1 MMPRLKSITVTDFRS
16 IRGSVSVQLDA
27 PVVLIHGQ
35 NGAGKTSIL
44 SAIELGLTG
53 AVHSLSRGGD
63 TDYIAHLPH
72 KLGNQ
77 GRVALTVDGL
87 DGQSQTADLIVTSS
101 GVQNRHLL
109 GVELSRFFTE
119 RCYLAQSTLGRLLE
133 IYQYQDQKRKN
144 DSALTKFV
152 KDLLGLDQL
161 EALIDG
167 LHSTG
172 HVTRLRLLA
181 PSYWA
186 ASKDDIP
193 KIEGELFKLAAEQT
207 QIETIIASSRL
218 RVQQYFAARYPDNPS
233 AATTPETA
241 LQFVLDG
248 QEEAQLQLIARARRD
263 LQASA
268 AQWSLL
274 VQNTQAVERASVEA
288 EEGDARVALDAWRY
302 VTGKALEAI
311 HQEILPIFP
320 DILSPSVGDPELA
333 RSVAHQAIDTELQ
346 RITSLLARDVADV
359 AKLSELNQSI
369 KQGKARTSV
378 LDDQIAESAGL
389 TTGLAQLLAQLVPHI
404 QTEDCPVCGRDYS
417 EISSSPLQAH
427 VSERI
432 ASLTAQAGRLQA
444 LATDK
449 AQTAG
454 LVTAAER
461 EHAEIL
467 NRKLTPELRDQMK
480 TRRARFE
487 ELKAKLQGL
496 ESATA
501 EGVALQRRASMA
513 LQRLSDFRSRDE
525 RSTSLRLSVGE
536 IAQKLGQPIPG
547 TAEPLEGA
555 LGRLLEYA
563 EAQERLILDQKRTR
577 LEVNNDIKAWQSAE
591 SRRTELKELIAKI
604 KDRLQQLQNAK
615 TEADRRLE
623 LARDL
628 GRQAREARAAI
639 VRRVFNDELNKVW
652 SDLFIRLA
660 PEEQFV
666 PAFAL
671 PDKSGGSV
679 EAVLETLYRS
689 GGKGGN
695 PLAML
700 SAGNLNTAALTLFL
714 SLHLSVKPS
723 LPWLII
729 DDPVQSMD
737 EVHISQFAAL
747 LRTLAKQQGRQ
758 LVIAVHERPLFEYLA
773 LELSPAF
780 PDDRLITIELGRT
793 ADDMTTAVY
802 EPKIYIPDR
811 AFAA

>member
-1 MMPRLKSITVTDFRS
+1 MIPRLRSITVTDFRS

-53 AVHSLSRGGD
+53 EVHSLSRGD
-63 TDYIAHLPH
+63 TDYITHLPH
-72 KLGNQ
+72 KSGNQ
-77 GRVALTVDGL
+77 GRVSLTVDGL
-87 DGQSQTADLIVTSS
+87 GGQSQTADLIVTRG
-101 GVQNRHLL
+101 GVQNKHLL

-133 IYQYQDQKRKN
+133 IYQHQERKS

-167 LHSTG
+167 LHSAG
-172 HVTRLRLLA
+172 DVRRLRLLA

-207 QIETIIASSRL
+207 QLETTIASSRL
-218 RVQQYFAARYPDNPS
+218 RVQQYSATRYPDNPS

-241 LQFVLDG
+241 LQFVLDD

-288 EEGDARVALDAWRY
+288 EEGEARAALDAWRHI
-302 VTGKALEAI
+302 TGKALETI
-311 HQEILPIFP
+311 HQEIMSIFP
-320 DILSPSVGDPELA
+320 DIPSPSVGDPELA
-333 RSVAHQAIDTELQ
+333 RSVAHQAINTELQ
-346 RITSLLARDVADV
+346 RITSLLARDATDG
-359 AKLSELNQSI
+359 ARLSELNQSI
-369 KQGKARTSV
+369 EQGKARTSV
-378 LDDQIAESAGL
+378 LDNQIAESAGL

-404 QTEDCPVCGRDYS
+404 QTEDCPVCGRDYR

-427 VSERI
+427 VSEHI
-432 ASLTAQAGRLQA
+432 ASLTAQAGRLKA

-487 ELKAKLQGL
+487 ELMAKLRGL
-496 ESATA
+496 ESATT

-547 TAEPLEGA
+547 TAEPLEGVSGA
-555 LGRLLEYA
+555 AFGICRSPGASNLGQATRPSRS
-563 EAQERLILDQKRTR
+563 ERRHKSL
-577 LEVNNDIKAWQSAE
+577 A
-591 SRRTELKELIAKI
+591 SR
-604 KDRLQQLQNAK
+604 
-615 TEADRRLE
+615 
-623 LARDL
+623 
-628 GRQAREARAAI
+628 
-639 VRRVFNDELNKVW
+639 
-652 SDLFIRLA
+652 
-660 PEEQFV
+660 
-666 PAFAL
+666 
-671 PDKSGGSV
+671 
-679 EAVLETLYRS
+679 
-689 GGKGGN
+689 
-695 PLAML
+695 
-700 SAGNLNTAALTLFL
+700 
-714 SLHLSVKPS
+714 
-723 LPWLII
+723 
-729 DDPVQSMD
+729 
-737 EVHISQFAAL
+737 
-747 LRTLAKQQGRQ
+747 
-758 LVIAVHERPLFEYLA
+758 
-773 LELSPAF
+773 
-780 PDDRLITIELGRT
+780 
-793 ADDMTTAVY
+793 
-802 EPKIYIPDR
+802 
-811 AFAA
+811 

>member
-16 IRGSVSVQLDA
+16 IRGSVSMQLDA

-53 AVHSLSRGGD
+53 AVHSLSRGD
-63 TDYIAHLPH
+63 TDYITHLPH
-72 KLGNQ
+72 KSGNQ
-77 GRVALTVDGL
+77 GRVALTVDEFN
-87 DGQSQTADLIVTSS
+87 GQSQTADLIITRV

-133 IYQYQDQKRKN
+133 IYQHQERKG

-167 LHSTG
+167 LYSAG
-172 HVTRLRLLA
+172 DVRRLRLLA

-193 KIEGELFKLAAEQT
+193 KIEGELVKLATEQK
-207 QIETIIASSRL
+207 QLETTIATSRL
-218 RVQQYFAARYPDNPS
+218 RMQKYFAARYPDNPS

-241 LQFVLDG
+241 LQFVLDD

-274 VQNTQAVERASVEA
+274 VQNTQAVERASVET
-288 EEGDARVALDAWRY
+288 EEGEARAALDAWRHA
-302 VTGKALEAI
+302 TGTALETI
-311 HQEILPIFP
+311 HQEIISIFP
-320 DILSPSVGDPELA
+320 DIPSPSVGDPELA

-346 RITSLLARDVADV
+346 RITALLTRDAIDVAR
-359 AKLSELNQSI
+359 LSELNQSI
-369 KQGKARTSV
+369 EQGKARTSV
-378 LDDQIAESAGL
+378 LDTQIAESAGL

-417 EISSSPLQAH
+417 EISSSPLKAH
-427 VSERI
+427 VSEHI

-467 NRKLTPELRDQMK
+467 SRKLTPGLSDQMK

-501 EGVALQRRASMA
+501 EGVALQRRASIA
-513 LQRLSDFRSRDE
+513 LQRLSDFRNRDE

-536 IAQKLGQPIPG
+536 IAQKLGQTIPG
-547 TAEPLEGA
+547 MAEPLEGV
-555 LGRLLEYA
+555 LWRLLEYA
-563 EAQERLILDQKRTR
+563 EAQERLTLDRQHTR
-577 LEVNNDIKAWQSAE
+577 RGVNDDIKTWQAAE
-591 SRRTELKELIAKI
+591 TRRTELNELITRI
-604 KDRLQQLQNAK
+604 KDRLQQLQTAK
-615 TEADRRLE
+615 MEADRCLE
-623 LARDL
+623 LAKDL
-628 GRQAREARAAI
+628 GRQAREARSAI
-639 VRRVFNDELNKVW
+639 VRRVFNEELNKVW

-660 PEEQFV
+660 PEEPFV

-679 EAVLETLYRS
+679 EAVLETIYRA
-689 GGKGGN
+689 GGKGGS

-714 SLHLSVKPS
+714 SLHLSVSPL

-747 LRTLAKQQGRQ
+747 LRTLAKQHGRQ
-758 LVIAVHERPLFEYLA
+758 LVIAVHERQLFEYLA

-780 PDDRLITIELGRT
+780 PEDKLITIELGRA
-793 ADDMTTAVY
+793 ADGMTTAIY

-811 AFAA
+811 AIAA

>member
-1 MMPRLKSITVTDFRS
+1 
-16 IRGSVSVQLDA
+16 VQLDA
-27 PVVLIHGQ
+27 PIVLIHGQ

-53 AVHSLSRGGD
+53 VVQSLSRGD
-63 TDYIAHLPH
+63 TDYITHLPH
-72 KLGNQ
+72 KSGNQ

-87 DGQSQTADLIVTSS
+87 DGQSQTADLIVTS
-101 GVQNRHLL
+101 GGIQNGHLL
-109 GVELSRFFTE
+109 GMELSRFFTE

-133 IYQYQDQKRKN
+133 IYQHQERKS

-167 LHSTG
+167 LHSAG
-172 HVTRLRLLA
+172 DVRRLRLLA
-181 PSYWA
+181 PSYWDA
-186 ASKDDIP
+186 TKNMIP
-193 KIEGELFKLAAEQT
+193 EIEGESIKLTAEWT
-207 QIETIIASSRL
+207 QLEKTIVTLRL
-218 RVQQYFAARYPDNPS
+218 QVHQYFAARHPDNLG
-233 AATTPETA
+233 AATTPEAA
-241 LQFVLDG
+241 LQFVLGD

-274 VQNTQAVERASVEA
+274 VQNTQSVERASVEA
-288 EEGDARVALDAWRY
+288 KEGETRVALEAWRL
-302 VTGKALEAI
+302 VTGEVLEAI
-311 HQEILPIFP
+311 HQELKFIFP
-320 DILSPSVGDPELA
+320 EIPSPSVGDPELA
-333 RSVAHQAIDTELQ
+333 RSVAHQAIDKELQ
-346 RITSLLARDVADV
+346 RYTALLARDATDV
-359 AKLSELNQSI
+359 SRLSELEQSI
-369 KQGKARTSV
+369 KQGKARTSE
-378 LDDQIAESAGL
+378 LDTQIAESAGL

-404 QTEDCPVCGRDYS
+404 HTEDCPVCGRDYS
-417 EISSSPLQAH
+417 EISSSQLQAH
-427 VSERI
+427 ISDRI
-432 ASLTAQAGRLQA
+432 ASLTVQAGRLQA

-449 AQTAG
+449 ARTAG

-461 EHAEIL
+461 ERAETL
-467 NRKLTPELRDQMK
+467 NRKLIPELRDQLK

-496 ESATA
+496 ESATV

-536 IAQKLGQPIPG
+536 IAQKLGQPVPD
-547 TAEPLEGA
+547 TVEPLEA
-555 LGRLLEYA
+555 VLGRLLEYT
-563 EAQERLILDQKRTR
+563 ETQERLTLDRQRAR
-577 LEVNNDIKAWQSAE
+577 RVVNDDIKAWQSAE
-591 SRRTELKELIAKI
+591 TRRTELNELITRI
-604 KDRLQQLQNAK
+604 KNRLQQLQTSKA
-615 TEADRRLE
+615 EADGRLE
-623 LARDL
+623 LAKDL

-639 VRRVFNDELNKVW
+639 VRRVFNEELNKVW

-660 PEEQFV
+660 PEEPFV

-671 PDKSGGSV
+671 PNKSGGSV
-679 EAVLETLYRS
+679 EAILETLYRA

-695 PLAML
+695 PLTML

-714 SLHLSVKPS
+714 SLHLSVRPS

-747 LRTLAKQQGRQ
+747 LRTLAKQHGRQ
-758 LVIAVHERPLFEYLA
+758 LVIAVHERQLFEYLA

-793 ADDMTTAVY
+793 ANGMTTAVY

-811 AFAA
+811 AIAA